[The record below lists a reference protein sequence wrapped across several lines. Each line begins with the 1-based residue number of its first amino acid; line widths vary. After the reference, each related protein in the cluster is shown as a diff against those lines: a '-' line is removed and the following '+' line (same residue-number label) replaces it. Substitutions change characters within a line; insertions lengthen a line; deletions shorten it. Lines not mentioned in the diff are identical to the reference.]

1 MIKLIYFVNYFNATE
16 RRTNKQSKRWALYF
30 TFSPFTLA
38 AWPAKGCSLPTVCQG
53 RYSKEYVTETNTKY
67 KPETD
72 NGGKLACSHMA
83 KKFSPNLAYTVP
95 STQVLPCHHFQHNL
109 LASSNIST
117 EICQKQIF
125 SHTSVLPV
133 PTKNFSAQQSTLCVR
148 IEVTY
153 LWTEILFQ
161 TQTNLS
167 QNLQSLQFTTYLSK
181 VSWGTLLPPALLL
194 TVAFLLAV
202 MVISAC

>member
-1 MIKLIYFVNYFNATE
+1 MSPVLYIQPFHTSRLTC
-16 RRTNKQSKRWALYF
+16 KRMQ
-30 TFSPFTLA
+30 
-38 AWPAKGCSLPTVCQG
+38 SLPTVCQG
-53 RYSKEYVTETNTKY
+53 RYSKENVTETNTKH
-67 KPETD
+67 KPETG

-83 KKFSPNLAYTVP
+83 KKFSPNLLRPTP
-95 STQVLPCHHFQHNL
+95 CLPHRSFLTITFSIICWR
-109 LASSNIST
+109 AAISQ
-117 EICQKQIF
+117 QKYARSRFF
-125 SHTSVLPV
+125 SHTSVPPV